1 MLLLLILILMLTIR
15 PQLMR
20 ACSVPGAVTGL
31 AVFVIYLCD
40 TLRERGNLVLFPTL
54 YLAQFNTPKDRVY
67 HGINYYF

>member
-1 MLLLLILILMLTIR
+1 
-15 PQLMR
+15 MR

-40 TLRERGNLVLFPTL
+40 TLKERGNLVLFPTL
-54 YLAQFNTPKDRVY
+54 YLAQFNIPKDRVY